1 MLQEASEMVNPKL
14 NKFERKLEDHNQ
26 KIQTIVEFQNE
37 KIGKPDF
44 YQIIG
49 FYRIF

>member
-1 MLQEASEMVNPKL
+1 MVNPKL

-26 KIQTIVEFQNE
+26 KELEFQNE
-37 KIGKPDF
+37 KIGKPGF

-49 FYRIF
+49 FYRIFWQIKK